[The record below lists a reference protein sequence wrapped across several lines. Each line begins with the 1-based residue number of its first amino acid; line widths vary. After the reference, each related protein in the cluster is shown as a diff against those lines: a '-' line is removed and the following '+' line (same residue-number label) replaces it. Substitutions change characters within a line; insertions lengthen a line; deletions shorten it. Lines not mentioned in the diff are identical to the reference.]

1 MPTPLRWLWRALR
14 GVAVGL
20 LAALVFL
27 EEWGWRPLSAALG
40 RLAKWPPLA
49 WLEARI
55 RNAPPAVAL
64 VLFLLPTLL
73 LFPVK
78 LAALWFIQQGHAAFG
93 LAVIVAAKL
102 AGTALVG
109 RLFVLTQPQLM
120 RYAWF
125 ARALAWWVALKAR
138 VGAAVRGWALWQQMR
153 RLGQRMRA
161 WWRLRMRSSSSLR

>member
-1 MPTPLRWLWRALR
+1 MPAPWRWLWQALR
-14 GVAVGL
+14 AVGVAL
-20 LAALVFL
+20 LAALIFL

-40 RLAKWPPLA
+40 RLAKWPPFA

-78 LAALWFIQQGHAAFG
+78 LAALWFIHKGHAAFG
-93 LAVIVAAKL
+93 LGVIVAAKVV
-102 AGTALVG
+102 GTALVG
-109 RLFVLTQPQLM
+109 RLFMLTQPQLM
-120 RYAWF
+120 HYTWF
-125 ARALAWWVALKAR
+125 ARSLAWWVALKAR
-138 VGAAVRGWALWQQMR
+138 VGEVVSGSALWQQLR

-161 WWRLRMRSSSSLR
+161 WWRLRMRSSSLR